1 MKRVLYLLPF
11 FLLSFTACLLAYD
24 PTPDFYF
31 THYEITDLDFI
42 RQYYYQIENGRMIQF
57 DGHFS
62 SYAWEKPFE
71 YREKLRSIGL
81 NASRYNVL
89 KFIIKEND
97 DVHYSFP
104 IMLFATQAGD
114 LNELTSLSPGD
125 HISVYGKFFNLE
137 NSEYAIEV
145 HIIEIIKKGGHDREM
160 LLDSRIP
167 PTPTPTETVTPTP
180 GPNLFDRLKILVN
193 PPTEQP
199 TGTTTP
205 SN

>member
-1 MKRVLYLLPF
+1 MKSVLYLLPF
-11 FLLSFTACLLAYD
+11 FLLSFATSLLADD

-57 DGHFS
+57 DGRFS

-81 NASRYNVL
+81 NASQYNVL
-89 KFIIKEND
+89 KFTIKEND

-114 LNELTSLSPGD
+114 LNELTSLSPED
-125 HISVYGKFFNLE
+125 HIAVYGKFFNLE

-145 HIIEIIKKGGHDREM
+145 HIIETIKKGGHDREM